1 MTVISARVFPQRQ
14 LFTCRRLA
22 LLATLLALWSALAAA
37 QAGTLDPTF
46 ATGGIFTTSF
56 TVDSNTDNVMAL
68 QSDGKI
74 ILAGFGSLNGTFGG
88 LLLRLNTN
96 GTLDTTFGS
105 GGFVLLGSTEGSDVF
120 GIALLSNGQILV
132 GSDGL
137 PNTIIRLNSNG
148 TLDTTFGTN
157 GIASTTSIQILPGES
172 PAQSYLALL
181 PSGEI
186 LMTGSGVMARFTS
199 NGQLDPTFG
208 NAGIASLATP
218 VPSAV
223 AVLANG
229 KILVASGQPLPA
241 ILQLAPPL
249 PTLQGGT
256 ITRYN
261 ANGSLDTTFGAAG
274 QAACTCSATAIT
286 VQSDGKIVVAG
297 TVTTAIE
304 TVVNSLGVTN
314 PNNQTGFGL
323 VRYNPNGTI
332 DTTFNRGLAAVGFGS
347 SFPAG
352 EGLALAV
359 QSNGDIVAG
368 GQAGVGET
376 NGFGYISSSFALARF
391 TSTGQLD
398 STFGQEGTVLT
409 QIGASNS
416 ISFVSA
422 LAIQSDGKILAAG
435 NTGPFKTEY
444 SGFLDNFVVA
454 RYLGQ

>member
-1 MTVISARVFPQRQ
+1 MTAISVRDFPQRQ
-14 LFTCRRLA
+14 LFICRRLA
-22 LLATLLALWSALAAA
+22 LLAMLLALGCGLAAA

-56 TVDSNTDNVMAL
+56 TEYSSIDNVMAL

-74 ILAGFGSLNGTFGG
+74 ILAGTGSLNGTFGG
-88 LLLRLNTN
+88 LLIRLNTN

-105 GGFVLLGSTEGSDVF
+105 GGFVLLSSTEGGEVF

-132 GSDGL
+132 GTDGL
-137 PNTIIRLNSNG
+137 PNTIIRLDSNG
-148 TLDTTFGTN
+148 TLDTTFGAN
-157 GIASTTSIQILPGES
+157 GIASTKSIQILSGES
-172 PAQSYLALL
+172 SAQSYLALL

-199 NGQLDPTFG
+199 SGQLDLTFG
-208 NAGIASLATP
+208 NAGIAALATP

-223 AVLANG
+223 AALSSG
-229 KILVASGQPLPA
+229 KILVAAGQPLPA
-241 ILQLAPPL
+241 TLPLAPPL
-249 PTLQGGT
+249 PVIQGGT

-274 QAACTCSATAIT
+274 QAACICSATAIA
-286 VQSDGKIVVAG
+286 VQSDGKIAVAG
-297 TVTTAIE
+297 TVTTAIA
-304 TVVNSLGVTN
+304 TIVNSFGVTN

-323 VRYNPNGTI
+323 VRYNANGTI
-332 DTTFNRGLAAVGFGS
+332 DTTFNHGSAAVGFGS

-352 EGLALAV
+352 EGLALAI

-368 GQAGVGET
+368 GQAGVGDT
-376 NGFGYISSSFALARF
+376 NLFGYTSSSYALARF

-398 STFGQEGTVLT
+398 STFGQAGTVLT
-409 QIGASNS
+409 QIGTSNS

-435 NTGPFKTEY
+435 NTGPFAGEY
-444 SGFLDNFVVA
+444 TGFLDNFAVA

>member
-1 MTVISARVFPQRQ
+1 MTVISARVFPQRR
-14 LFTCRRLA
+14 LFICRKLA
-22 LLATLLALWSALAAA
+22 LLAMLLALSSGLAAA

-56 TVDSNTDNVMAL
+56 TEYSSIDNVMAL

-74 ILAGFGSLNGTFGG
+74 ILAGSGYLNGTFGG
-88 LLLRLNTN
+88 LLLRLNSN

-105 GGFVLLGSTEGSDVF
+105 GGFVLLSSTEGGEVF

-132 GSDGL
+132 GTDGL

-148 TLDTTFGTN
+148 TLDTTFGAN

-186 LMTGSGVMARFTS
+186 LMTGGGVMARFTS
-199 NGQLDPTFG
+199 TGQLDLTFG
-208 NAGIASLATP
+208 SAGIAALATP
-218 VPSAV
+218 VPSAIT
-223 AVLANG
+223 ALSNG
-229 KILVASGQPLPA
+229 KILVTSGQPLPA
-241 ILQLAPPL
+241 VLQVTPPP
-249 PTLQGGT
+249 PTLVGGT

-261 ANGSLDTTFGAAG
+261 ANGSLDTTFGASG
-274 QAACTCSATAIT
+274 IAACTCSATAIA
-286 VQSDGKIVVAG
+286 VQSNGKIVVAG

-304 TVVNSLGVTN
+304 TTVNSFGVTSA
-314 PNNQTGFGL
+314 NNQTGFGL
-323 VRYNPNGTI
+323 VRYNANGTI
-332 DTTFNRGLAAVGFGS
+332 DTTFNHGLAAVGFGS
-347 SFPAG
+347 NFPAG

-368 GQAGVGET
+368 GQAGVVVT
-376 NGFGYISSSFALARF
+376 NDFDYMSSSYALARF

-398 STFGQEGTVLT
+398 STFGQAGTVLT

-416 ISFVSA
+416 VSFVSA
-422 LAIQSDGKILAAG
+422 QAIQSDGKILAAG
-435 NTGPFKTEY
+435 NTGPFAGEY
-444 SGFLDNFVVA
+444 TGFLVNFVVA